1 MEIKV
6 IAIAPND
13 GWAFIIK
20 EDEMFL
26 MRPPYTSNHMLEATQ
41 KTVQNALHMHGFE
54 VCDQS
59 FGNWKE
65 VIDFLKNKYVEAI
78 KSRGIDLPSKD
89 ELGEI
94 LKYATDD
101 ILLRFLERAEK
112 ELIPQGKRE
121 AARSIA
127 LDIMK
132 LEKAKSNTEI
142 HDKALRVFDKCA
154 QAERG
159 MDELVQEAGNQQETW
174 KDKFRRATEKYSA
187 EAIDTR
193 TKSVRE
199 NGQIL
204 NIAA

>member
-6 IAIAPND
+6 VAIAPND
-13 GWAFIIK
+13 GWAFITK
-20 EDEMFL
+20 EDNMFL
-26 MRPPYTSNHMLEATQ
+26 MRPPYTSNHMIEATQ

-59 FGNWKE
+59 FDSWKE

-78 KSRGIDLPSKD
+78 KSRGIDFPSED

-101 ILLRFLERAEK
+101 VLVRFLERAEK
-112 ELIPQGKRE
+112 ELIPRGKRE

-132 LEKAKSNTEI
+132 LEKVKSDPKI
-142 HDKALRVFDKCA
+142 HDKALSVFDKCA

-159 MDELVQEAGNQQETW
+159 MDELIQEAGNQQETW
-174 KDKFRRATEKYSA
+174 KYRFRRATEKYSA
-187 EAIDTR
+187 EAINSR
-193 TKSVRE
+193 TKSVCE
-199 NGQIL
+199 KGQIL